1 MPYFLGAWLA
11 IALVFAGSG
20 GLQLYPL
27 PFPLLVAGSLVAL
40 LLLAYVSISP
50 FRSAVQALPLEWLV
64 AFHLTRF
71 VGFYFLALY
80 QQGRLPYAFAVL
92 GGWGDIL
99 VAAAAAVLLLV
110 NRRWRIRSGAWQ
122 AWNVLGLLDILFV
135 VFTAARSGRVDPGS
149 LAPLQQLPL
158 GLLPTFVVPM
168 IIFTHLVLLL
178 RLGRARAARTAF
190 YEDGPVKPSS
200 S

>member
-1 MPYFLGAWLA
+1 MPYFLGVWLEMA
-11 IALVFAGSG
+11 FVFTSSG
-20 GLQLYPL
+20 GLQLYQP
-27 PFPLLVAGSLVAL
+27 PFPLLVAASLVAL
-40 LLLAYVSISP
+40 LLVAYVSISP
-50 FRSAVQALPLEWLV
+50 FRSAVQALPLEGLV

-110 NRRWRIRSGAWQ
+110 NRRWRIPSGVWR

-149 LAPLQQLPL
+149 LAPLRQLPL

-168 IIFTHLVLLL
+168 IIFTHLVLLV
-178 RLGRARAARTAF
+178 RLGRARAARA
-190 YEDGPVKPSS
+190 VS
-200 S
+200 